1 VSTTFMSLPRPE
13 ELPMSTFPI
22 LAALASVVCVLGCW
36 WCCRQPRDLDQAAL
50 LPFADDP
57 EAAAR
62 MTAAT
67 GLRCERVITPAPEV
81 LDASP
86 LDRFEA

>member
-1 VSTTFMSLPRPE
+1 MSI
-13 ELPMSTFPI
+13 FPI
-22 LAALASVVCVLGCW
+22 LAALASLVCILGCW
-36 WCCRQPRDLDQAAL
+36 WCCRQPRSLDQAAL

-67 GLRCERVITPAPEV
+67 GRRCERVSRPIPEA
-81 LDASP
+81 LEESP

>member
-1 VSTTFMSLPRPE
+1 MSI
-13 ELPMSTFPI
+13 FPI
-22 LAALASVVCVLGCW
+22 LAVLASLVCILGCW
-36 WCCRQPRDLDQAAL
+36 WCCRQPRGLDQAAL

-67 GLRCERVITPAPEV
+67 GRRCEHVITPISEALEE
-81 LDASP
+81 SP